1 MTPPALRAVT
11 ARPLAAVPGFA
22 AEAGPRPAG
31 SAPRGDEIGRD
42 KIGRD
47 KIGRDERGKVR
58 MLVARP
64 AWRGEARETRR
75 DRLRRMLAG
84 SALLHL
90 VLLALVLLTVS
101 SPPKFG
107 NPSEAPPIDM
117 VFQAPQ
123 QPKAERP
130 QPGAAQPHTEQTE
143 TPDRSLPTPQTTPNP
158 AVVPPSPA
166 PPTPAPPLAQLPPP
180 PAPPPTTQP
189 EDVAPPEVSLDL
201 PDENDDQLQA
211 APQALPLP
219 LPPPPRPTR
228 RVARAA
234 PRHEAPGSSLSSPME
249 FSFSGAP
256 PPPGRGGRRHQQ
268 GIDMAMAP
276 KLTGGSLQEA
286 VAHLS
291 APGATAD
298 WEAEIREWVE
308 EHKYYPAIAGE
319 NGEEG
324 ASTVRVTVSADG
336 TVRNVQLVDSAGSRW
351 LDSAW
356 QSVFRGNK
364 VPPLPED
371 MGSKDYTFEFTMNFI
386 LIRR

>member
-1 MTPPALRAVT
+1 
-11 ARPLAAVPGFA
+11 
-22 AEAGPRPAG
+22 
-31 SAPRGDEIGRD
+31 
-42 KIGRD
+42 
-47 KIGRDERGKVR
+47 

-64 AWRGEARETRR
+64 GLRGEAGEPRRE
-75 DRLRRMLAG
+75 RLRRMLAG

-90 VLLALVLLTVS
+90 ALLLLALLIVS
-101 SPPKFG
+101 KPPRYG
-107 NPSEAPPIDM
+107 NPSEAPPVDM
-117 VFQAPQ
+117 VFQPPQ
-123 QPKAERP
+123 QPKAEHV

-143 TPDRSLPTPQTTPNP
+143 TPDRTLPTPEVAPNP
-158 AVVPPSPA
+158 SAVTPPAPTAAPPLAQLPPTPA
-166 PPTPAPPLAQLPPP
+166 PPTPAPPQ
-180 PAPPPTTQP
+180 
-189 EDVAPPEVSLDL
+189 DVSPPEVSLNL

-211 APQALPLP
+211 LPQAPPLP
-219 LPPPPRPTR
+219 TPPPPQRSAR
-228 RVARAA
+228 RMARAA

-256 PPPGRGGRRHQQ
+256 PPGRGARRHQQ

-276 KLTGGSLQEA
+276 KFTGGSLQEA

-324 ASTVRVTVSADG
+324 AATVRVTISADG
-336 TVRNVQLVDSAGSRW
+336 TVRDVHLVDSAGSRW

-371 MGSKDYTFEFTMNFI
+371 MGNKDYTFEFTMNFI
-386 LIRR
+386 LIRK

>member
-1 MTPPALRAVT
+1 
-11 ARPLAAVPGFA
+11 
-22 AEAGPRPAG
+22 
-31 SAPRGDEIGRD
+31 
-42 KIGRD
+42 
-47 KIGRDERGKVR
+47 

-64 AWRGEARETRR
+64 SWRGESRQPRR

-90 VLLALVLLTVS
+90 ALLAMVLLIVS
-101 SPPKFG
+101 KPPKFG
-107 NPSEAPPIDM
+107 NPSEAPPVDM

-123 QPKAERP
+123 QPKAEHP
-130 QPGAAQPHTEQTE
+130 QPGAAQQHTEQTE
-143 TPDRSLPTPQTTPNP
+143 TPDRSLPTPQATPNP
-158 AVVPPSPA
+158 AVVTPSPA

-180 PAPPPTTQP
+180 PAPPATPQP
-189 EDVAPPEVSLDL
+189 EDVTPPQVSLDL
-201 PDENDDQLQA
+201 PDENDNQLQA
-211 APQALPLP
+211 LPEAPPQPVQ
-219 LPPPPRPTR
+219 PPPRPAR

-234 PRHEAPGSSLSSPME
+234 PRREAPGSSLSSPME
-249 FSFSGAP
+249 FSFSGAPSGAP

-286 VAHLS
+286 VSHLS

-308 EHKYYPAIAGE
+308 EHKYYPAVAGE

-324 ASTVRVTVSADG
+324 ASTVRVTVSPDG
-336 TVRNVQLVDSAGSRW
+336 TVQDVHLVDSAGSRW

-356 QSVFRGNK
+356 QSVFRGNR

-371 MGSKDYTFEFTMNFI
+371 MGNKDFTFEFTMNFI
-386 LIRR
+386 LIRQ